1 MKFRIGSLF
10 LFILMVVCVSQS
22 SAKSI
27 AGTGKGI
34 QFFEGSFEAL
44 KARAMA
50 EKKLLF
56 FF

>member
-1 MKFRIGSLF
+1 
-10 LFILMVVCVSQS
+10 MVVCVSQS